1 MLHAS
6 YLQIHIDIVLGKLTM
21 QEMEITELSSR
32 SIETSLQVKQV
43 VLKVL
48 DISGTT
54 FETLS
59 AACNKT
65 DPIFE
70 LYAFF

>member
-1 MLHAS
+1 M
-6 YLQIHIDIVLGKLTM
+6 LGKLTM

-48 DISGTT
+48 DVYKTT
-54 FETLS
+54 FVDIMCSRMTGLVIEVVWVL
-59 AACNKT
+59 C
-65 DPIFE
+65 
-70 LYAFF
+70 